1 MPKLN
6 EFTFP
11 SCDGRTMIY
20 VREFVPDGEIKGTVQ
35 IAHGVAEYN
44 ARYDEFMT
52 FLAENGYV
60 AAANDHLGHGRSIC
74 TEEDKGFFHDH
85 DGWDK
90 VVEDM
95 RKLREIQKEKYPS
108 VKTVLFGH
116 SMGSFLS
123 RTYIIKH
130 PDDFD
135 ACVICGTGQ
144 QSPVI
149 VNAGIALAKFKC
161 KTKGTGY
168 RSESMQ
174 KIAFGSYNNGFQP
187 QRTDFDWLSAN
198 EENVD
203 KYIADPLCGGIS
215 TVGLF
220 RDMLGGISF
229 ISKKA
234 NINNMRKDLP
244 VYFIAGALDPVGE
257 NGKGVAR
264 AYDSFVSVGMTDV
277 SLKLYKDMRHEILNE
292 DIKDRVFEDVLFWIN
307 EKIG

>member
-1 MPKLN
+1 MPRLN

-11 SCDGRTMIY
+11 SGDGRTVIY

-35 IAHGVAEYN
+35 IAHGVAEHSR
-44 ARYDEFMT
+44 RYDDFMT
-52 FLAENGYV
+52 FLAKNGYV
-60 AAANDHLGHGRSIC
+60 AAANDHLGHGKSIC
-74 TEEDKGFFHDH
+74 SEEDKGFFHEH
-85 DGWDK
+85 DGWSV

-95 RKLREIQKEKYPS
+95 RTLWDIQKKKYPGARS
-108 VKTVLFGH
+108 VLFGH

-135 ACVICGTGQ
+135 ACVLCGTGQ

-149 VNAGIALAKFKC
+149 VNAGIALAKIEC
-161 KTKGTGY
+161 KRHGPSY
-168 RSESMQ
+168 HSETMQ
-174 KIAFGSYNNGFQP
+174 NIAFGSYNKGFDP
-187 QRTDFDWLSAN
+187 KRTDYDWISAN

-203 KYIADPLCGGIS
+203 KYIADPMCGGIS
-215 TVGLF
+215 SVGLF
-220 RDMLGGISF
+220 RDMLGGIKF
-229 ISKKA
+229 ITKSA
-234 NINNMRKDLP
+234 NVRHMRKNMP

-264 AYDSFVSVGMTDV
+264 AYESFLSAGMEDV

-292 DIKDRVFEDVLFWIN
+292 DIKDRVYEDVLFWIN

>member
-1 MPKLN
+1 
-6 EFTFP
+6 
-11 SCDGRTMIY
+11 
-20 VREFVPDGEIKGTVQ
+20 
-35 IAHGVAEYN
+35 
-44 ARYDEFMT
+44 
-52 FLAENGYV
+52 
-60 AAANDHLGHGRSIC
+60 
-74 TEEDKGFFHDH
+74 
-85 DGWDK
+85 
-90 VVEDM
+90 
-95 RKLREIQKEKYPS
+95 
-108 VKTVLFGH
+108 
-116 SMGSFLS
+116 
-123 RTYIIKH
+123 
-130 PDDFD
+130 
-135 ACVICGTGQ
+135 
-144 QSPVI
+144 
-149 VNAGIALAKFKC
+149 
-161 KTKGTGY
+161 
-168 RSESMQ
+168 MQ

-307 EKIG
+307 EKIR